1 MSAILPVNV
10 EPAPAERASRT
21 SRAGRRQ
28 ILDRVNALRLPFRD
42 LSYRFKIPFSVS
54 VVILVTALIISAVL
68 VVRSYQYLRQDLVT
82 GAESLG
88 KTLSRALLPV
98 MLHDELWQAYEIAV
112 TPFDKPGDLDN
123 AQKVILVLDSRQQIY
138 AASHPRLFRTLDPLA
153 AVGPSYRTLS
163 DVIALNRS
171 TQPFVVEDVVPGHIA
186 VAVPIVSEDGSRLGT
201 LLLQYD
207 EALFLPRFWSSVRQ
221 VGLSTLMVLAVLM
234 PLGWYAGN
242 RMVIPLMSLARAMRR
257 VGSEPP
263 AKVRAGLYL
272 GGDEIGQL
280 GRQFEVMLRELE
292 HKQALEKQMI
302 MADRLASMGR
312 LTAGIAHEIN
322 NPLGGML
329 NAVNTC
335 KRHGNADPITARTI
349 SLLER
354 GLLQIKETLGA
365 LLVEARIESHAL
377 TRDDVE
383 DVRTLVAP
391 EVDRKALA
399 LRWDNRV
406 ASAVPLP
413 STQVRQVLI
422 NLLLNA
428 VQAASA
434 DGDVA
439 CSVRQEPARLCIDI
453 TNDGRPLSAEQLE
466 HLFEPFISETGTGLG
481 LWVVYQIT
489 RQLGGEIRVS
499 NGPPMTRFEVQ
510 IPLEAER

>member
-1 MSAILPVNV
+1 M
-10 EPAPAERASRT
+10 
-21 SRAGRRQ
+21 
-28 ILDRVNALRLPFRD
+28 
-42 LSYRFKIPFSVS
+42 
-54 VVILVTALIISAVL
+54 
-68 VVRSYQYLRQDLVT
+68 
-82 GAESLG
+82 
-88 KTLSRALLPV
+88 
-98 MLHDELWQAYEIAV
+98 
-112 TPFDKPGDLDN
+112 
-123 AQKVILVLDSRQQIY
+123 
-138 AASHPRLFRTLDPLA
+138 
-153 AVGPSYRTLS
+153 
-163 DVIALNRS
+163 
-171 TQPFVVEDVVPGHIA
+171 
-186 VAVPIVSEDGSRLGT
+186 
-201 LLLQYD
+201 
-207 EALFLPRFWSSVRQ
+207 
-221 VGLSTLMVLAVLM
+221 
-234 PLGWYAGN
+234 
-242 RMVIPLMSLARAMRR
+242 
-257 VGSEPP
+257 
-263 AKVRAGLYL
+263 RAGLYL

-439 CSVRQEPARLCIDI
+439 CSVRRSPRGCASTSPTTAGRSVQSSSSTCSNLSSARLGPDSDC
-453 TNDGRPLSAEQLE
+453 G
-466 HLFEPFISETGTGLG
+466 
-481 LWVVYQIT
+481 WY
-489 RQLGGEIRVS
+489 IRSPGSSV
-499 NGPPMTRFEVQ
+499 EKY
-510 IPLEAER
+510 A